1 VGGLTLSGASE
12 IIMAI
17 VQERTRDYEQ
27 KRLFDLSVGAVALVL
42 LSPLLL
48 LIGLLVAVFLGKP
61 IFFRQQRP
69 GFNGKLFTLFK
80 FRTMTEPAGLCEELI
95 QDNARI
101 TPFGRFL
108 RSTSLDELPEL
119 INVIRGE
126 MSIVGPRPLLVRY
139 LGRYSPF
146 QMRRHEVL
154 PGITGWAQ
162 VNGRNAVS
170 WDQKFAM
177 DVWYVDHHSLR
188 LDLKI
193 IVLTILRIAKRDGI
207 DQPGVV
213 GASEFMGSNLVNC
226 PEASMESV
234 SRDAV
239 EFGIEETRLVR

>member
-1 VGGLTLSGASE
+1 MPPWLAAKNML
-12 IIMAI
+12 
-17 VQERTRDYEQ
+17 RDHKK

-42 LSPLLL
+42 MSPIIL
-48 LIGLLVAVFLGKP
+48 LIGFLVAVFLGKP
-61 IFFRQQRP
+61 ILFRQERP
-69 GFNGKLFTLFK
+69 GLNGRPFTLFK
-80 FRTMTEPAGLCEELI
+80 FRTMTEPVGLGE
-95 QDNARI
+95 QSVGDSVRI
-101 TPFGRFL
+101 TSFGRFL

-170 WDQKFAM
+170 WEHKLAM
-177 DVWYVDHHSLR
+177 DVWYVDHRSWW

-193 IVLTILRIAKRDGI
+193 IALTIWKTVKREGI

-213 GASEFMGSNLVNC
+213 GATEFMGRSTMENY
-226 PEASMESV
+226 PGASAAV
-234 SRDAV
+234 SCDAIN
-239 EFGIEETRLVR
+239 FGIEESRSFR